1 MAFPYAARGSVP
13 PDARPTC
20 PHCGASPVN
29 STTVPWYPELEY
41 LTCESCKSVWTVQ
54 RQREQKERKDRGE
67 ESGRLCR
74 DEEERVREG
83 RVAVPAD

>member
-67 ESGRLCR
+67 ESGR
-74 DEEERVREG
+74 
-83 RVAVPAD
+83 